1 MSKDFD
7 ASQSS
12 KGVPRDYKTAT
23 LYSSR
28 PSQGMTPELLSLVKR
43 TALHLKGRLPK
54 NVEVDDLMQSGLE
67 GLVQAMDSFDES
79 RNITLEQY
87 SKTRIRG
94 AMLDDVRRMSQT
106 TRTTIGFKREHGAA
120 VEKLTIRF
128 GREPTGREV
137 ASYLGKDIDTYQKER
152 LIIAGSDSPSDDAAI
167 TTSLES
173 DDIEPSPHEGHEKRE
188 LISNLKDS
196 INELPERTQ
205 LILSLYYQDELS
217 LKEIAAVID
226 VSESRVSQ
234 ILSDTAN
241 RLRTKLSIN
250 Q

>member
-28 PSQGMTPELLSLVKR
+28 PSQGITPELLSLVKR

-94 AMLDDVRRMSQT
+94 AMLD
-106 TRTTIGFKREHGAA
+106 
-120 VEKLTIRF
+120 
-128 GREPTGREV
+128 
-137 ASYLGKDIDTYQKER
+137 
-152 LIIAGSDSPSDDAAI
+152 
-167 TTSLES
+167 
-173 DDIEPSPHEGHEKRE
+173 
-188 LISNLKDS
+188 
-196 INELPERTQ
+196 
-205 LILSLYYQDELS
+205 LSL
-217 LKEIAAVID
+217 IHI
-226 VSESRVSQ
+226 
-234 ILSDTAN
+234 
-241 RLRTKLSIN
+241 
-250 Q
+250 